1 MLNVVVVTPF
11 GTSEGPLQFA
21 NVYSLPLES
30 VT

>member
-1 MLNVVVVTPF
+1 MLKVVVVTPF

-21 NVYSLPLES
+21 NEYSLPLES